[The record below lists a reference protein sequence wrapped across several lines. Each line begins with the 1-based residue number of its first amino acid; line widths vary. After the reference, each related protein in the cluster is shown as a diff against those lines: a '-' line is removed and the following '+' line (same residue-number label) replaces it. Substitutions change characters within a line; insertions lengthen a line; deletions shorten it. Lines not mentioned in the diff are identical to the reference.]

1 MTQTQP
7 FSLPFAPDDIHAV
20 IFDMDGL
27 LLDSERVAL
36 ATVAEAAA
44 ELGVTWRYE
53 VGLALV
59 GLNSKDGPAVIRQHL
74 GEDYPT
80 AALYDTFGRL
90 YEMAIAEG
98 RIPLKGGV
106 TALFDVL
113 DTLGL
118 GRVVATSTRR
128 SRAEP
133 KLAAVGLLPRV
144 HGMVC
149 GDEVSRGKPAP
160 DIFLAA
166 AARLGV
172 AVANCLVLEDSNA
185 GVRGALAAG
194 ARVVMVPDL
203 LAPADDVRAAG
214 VPLAGSLHDL
224 AGFLAGRAA

>member
-1 MTQTQP
+1 MSFT
-7 FSLPFAPDDIHAV
+7 LPFASADIRGV

-36 ATVAEAAA
+36 ATVAAAAA
-44 ELGVTWRYE
+44 ELGLEWRYE
-53 VGLALV
+53 VGLAMV
-59 GLNSKDGPAVIRQHL
+59 GLNAHDGPLVIRRHL
-74 GEDYPT
+74 GDDYPT
-80 AALYDTFGRL
+80 AALYEAFGRI
-90 YEMAIAEG
+90 YETAILEG
-98 RIPLKGGV
+98 RIPVKGG
-106 TALFDVL
+106 AAELFDQL
-113 DTLGL
+113 DRLAL

-149 GDEVSRGKPAP
+149 GDEVERGKPAP

-172 AVANCLVLEDSNA
+172 PVEHCLVLEDSNA

-203 LAPADDVRAAG
+203 LQPADDVRAAG
-214 VPLAGSLHDL
+214 VPLAASLHDL
-224 AGFLAGRAA
+224 ARFFAR